1 MLDSLIVYEERL
13 KYTKQIVK
21 KKLLFVDYN
30 ISDLP
35 TIIKKPKETH
45 YKTSA
50 DNNR

>member
-1 MLDSLIVYEERL
+1 MKKDLSIQSKLL
-13 KYTKQIVK
+13 